1 MKHWVFWMIA
11 GVISIVGGV
20 LALTNPLAAS
30 LTAEIL
36 VGWSFLLIGLIVAF
50 SAFRDQGWGARI
62 FLLLFGL
69 LFLLLGIN
77 LLANPLQGLL
87 ALTYIIAILLMVAGL
102 FRLLLAFQAE
112 FRPFRWIMV
121 LSAALSIILALMIF
135 SNFPQSAAV
144 VLGVYLAIEL
154 ISNGV
159 SLIVIALA
167 RKSILNEL
175 G

>member
-1 MKHWVFWMIA
+1 MRHWIFWMIA
-11 GVISIVGGV
+11 GIISLVGGV
-20 LALTNPLAAS
+20 LALANPLAAS

-36 VGWSFLLIGLIVAF
+36 VGWSFVLIGLIVAI
-50 SAFRDQGWGARI
+50 SAFRDQGWGARLS
-62 FLLLFGL
+62 LLLLGV
-69 LFLLLGIN
+69 LFLLLGIS
-77 LLANPLQGLL
+77 LLANPLQGML
-87 ALTYIIAILLMVAGL
+87 ALTYTIAIMLMMAGL
-102 FRLLLAFQAE
+102 FRLILAFRAE
-112 FRPFRWIMV
+112 FRPFRWIMIA
-121 LSAALSIILALMIF
+121 SAALSIILALMIF

-167 RKSILNEL
+167 RKSIVKEL